1 MLQVVWFAIGL
12 QSLCSIFLC
21 VAAAS
26 NVSSESW
33 HPLALVIIV
42 VLIGSTAHGTLST
55 CKQLT
60 AFDLFRLCLQCA
72 SPECFL
78 LVCRIFPHSR
88 LRGIFVLWGL
98 EISLR
103 TIALVRP
110 SHLLINARTCFF
122 TQKFKF
128 F

>member
-42 VLIGSTAHGTLST
+42 VLIGSTAHGTLTT
-55 CKQLT
+55 CKH
-60 AFDLFRLCLQCA
+60 
-72 SPECFL
+72 
-78 LVCRIFPHSR
+78 HS
-88 LRGIFVLWGL
+88 I
-98 EISLR
+98 
-103 TIALVRP
+103 
-110 SHLLINARTCFF
+110 
-122 TQKFKF
+122 
-128 F
+128 